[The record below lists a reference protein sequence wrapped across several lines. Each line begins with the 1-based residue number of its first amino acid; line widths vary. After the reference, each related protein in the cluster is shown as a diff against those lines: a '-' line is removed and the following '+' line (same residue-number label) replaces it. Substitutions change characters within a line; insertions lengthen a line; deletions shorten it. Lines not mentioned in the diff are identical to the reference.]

1 MKQCSECG
9 KTYPN
14 TDSFCSADGSKL
26 RSLPETGG
34 TRRKAALTLAFS
46 VAVLGFMF
54 VNGFPYILK
63 WAASN
68 FQVSLV
74 GISYENDSISGGLGR
89 QTREIL
95 EDFVDVITD
104 GKRKPSEIKQQVLIL
119 LLEVKNN
126 TMIPV
131 KITSLEFEFLI
142 NTRQV
147 GRGNLLGD
155 KSILVHAFESKTFK
169 CPLTL
174 YPMPFL
180 KSAGKILVSGLL
192 RYGIRGRI
200 VAEFL
205 FWKIKCPFDVK
216 GIKVPL

>member
-1 MKQCSECG
+1 MKQCPACG

-14 TDSFCSADGSKL
+14 TDSFCSADGSNL
-26 RSLPETGG
+26 SSLPKTSG
-34 TRRKAALTLAFS
+34 TMRKAVLALAFT

-63 WAASN
+63 WAASH

-74 GISYENDSISGGLGR
+74 GISYGKDSISGGLER
-89 QTREIL
+89 QTLEMI
-95 EDFVDVITD
+95 EDFVDAITG
-104 GKRKPSEIKQQVLIL
+104 GKRTPAEHKQQDFML

-126 TMIPV
+126 TIIPV
-131 KITSLEFEFLI
+131 KIISLEFEFLI
-142 NTRQV
+142 NAQQV
-147 GRGNLLGD
+147 GRGNLLGN
-155 KSILVHAFESKTFK
+155 KSILVHAFENKTFK

-174 YPMPFL
+174 YPMLFL
-180 KSAGKILVSGLL
+180 KIAGKIIVSGLL

-205 FWKIKCPFDVK
+205 LWKIKCPFDVK
-216 GIKVPL
+216 GITVPL